1 MTRPCRP
8 WGGAA
13 GLLLGL
19 ARGKMPALSGGA
31 GGFTVGFWD
40 RRCNGKDSMTDH
52 NATQAFGVIGL
63 EVMGKNIALNIEGRG
78 FPIAVYNRTTSKA
91 EDFLAENPD
100 RNIRMGRDYREFVAL
115 LKRPRRILIMVKA
128 GKPVDYVLDDLKP
141 LLEKDD
147 LVIDGGNSLYTDT
160 ERRAKEMESL
170 GLGFFGMGVSGG
182 EEGALRGPS
191 LMPGG
196 TEALYEEVDEILKAI
211 AAKAPEDGEPCVTYL
226 GRGGSGHFVKMVH
239 NGIEYGDMQLI
250 AESYDLLRRVGG
262 FSNAELAD
270 IFDRWNRGQ
279 DLQSF
284 LIEITADIFRY
295 GAADGDRQD
304 LIDLIKDA
312 AKAKGTG
319 AWTVQA
325 AMDLGVSIPTIA
337 EAVQARSISDRFDER
352 QAASRVLHGPEVSP
366 AAGERAQLVDDI
378 RSALYCSKICS
389 YAQGFALLRAADA
402 EHDFGLRINQV
413 AKIWRAGCIIRAAF
427 LNDITDA
434 FDRQPDLPNLLMAE
448 RFTRAMG
455 ERQAAWRRVIKLA
468 VENGVPVPGM
478 SASLAYY
485 DGYRTAR
492 LPANLIQAQ
501 RDYFGAHTYER
512 LDREGTFHTEWSA
525 RQPAKTPSPGSTP
538 EPAQGRSVENAAADA
553 AQRPR

>member
-1 MTRPCRP
+1 MNPSPATSS
-8 WGGAA
+8 ASA
-13 GLLLGL
+13 GND
-19 ARGKMPALSGGA
+19 P
-31 GGFTVGFWD
+31 
-40 RRCNGKDSMTDH
+40 
-52 NATQAFGVIGL
+52 ATQSFGIIGL
-63 EVMGKNIALNIEGRG
+63 EVMGRNLALNIERNGY
-78 FPIAVYNRTTSKA
+78 PIAVYNRTTSKA
-91 EDFLAENPD
+91 EEFLADNPGK
-100 RNIRMGRDYREFVAL
+100 RIRMGRDYGQFVAL

-128 GKPVDYVLDDLKP
+128 GQPVDYVLNDLKP
-141 LLEKDD
+141 LLDEDD

-160 ERRAKEMESL
+160 ERRAKDMESL

-182 EEGALRGPS
+182 EEGALWGPS

-196 TEALYEEVDEILKAI
+196 TESLYQEVNDTLRAI

-250 AESYDLLRRVGG
+250 AESYDLLKRVGG
-262 FSNAELAD
+262 LSNADLAD
-270 IFDRWNRGQ
+270 VFSDWNEGQ

-295 GAADGDRQD
+295 GKAEDGEGD
-304 LIDLIKDA
+304 LVDLVKDA

-337 EAVQARSISDRFDER
+337 EAVQARSISEHKQER
-352 QAASRVLHGPEVSP
+352 
-366 AAGERAQLVDDI
+366 ERASKLLEGPSAESDRIEPEALVRDV

-389 YAQGFALLRAADA
+389 YAQGFALLRAADE
-402 EHDFGLRINQV
+402 EHGFGLRINRV

-434 FDRQPDLPNLLMAE
+434 FNEEPDLPNLLPAG
-448 RFTRAMG
+448 RFRDALG
-455 ERQAAWRRVIKLA
+455 RRQQAWRRVVKVA
-468 VENGVPVPGM
+468 VDAGIPVPGM
-478 SASLAYY
+478 AASLAYY
-485 DGYRTAR
+485 DAYRTAR

-512 LDREGTFHTEWSA
+512 LDKPGVFHTEWSA
-525 RQPAKTPSPGSTP
+525 RQPAKSPHEPSTP
-538 EPAQGRSVENAAADA
+538 RPADKEAGEEEIAADA
-553 AQRPR
+553 ADRPRGH